1 MTAERKVR
9 EVLATRDGAL
19 LTLTL
24 HRPHRLNA
32 VNLPLYEKLVAEL
45 EGAEQDAAV
54 RCVVLTGSGRAFCAG
69 ADLKAHAEQP
79 MSEEEQGRYVRTAQ
93 RANELIQTMGTPVVA
108 AVNGHAIGAGLELAL
123 SADFAIVAEEAKL
136 RLPEIALG
144 TFLGGGVVYT
154 LAERVGVL
162 KARELV
168 YLGDFFSGTEAAR
181 MGVVNRA
188 LPAAEVVPAARE
200 LATRLARRAPIPFAE
215 AKRLIGPAGT
225 LTREQALEREQ
236 AALEEIFRTDDWAEG
251 VAAFREKRAPDY
263 RGR

>member
-1 MTAERKVR
+1 MKAGPKGR
-9 EVLATRDGAL
+9 EVLVTREATL

-24 HRPHRLNA
+24 NRPHRLNA
-32 VNLPLYEKLVAEL
+32 VNLPLYAKLLAEL
-45 EGAEQDAAV
+45 EAAEADRGI
-54 RCVVLTGSGRAFCAG
+54 RCVIVTGSGRAFCAG
-69 ADLKAHAEQP
+69 ADLKAHAETP
-79 MSEEEQGRYVRTAQ
+79 MTEEERDRYVRTAQ
-93 RANELIQTMGTPVVA
+93 RANRLIQTMGTPVVA

-168 YLGDFFSGTEAAR
+168 YLGDFFSGAEAAR

-188 LPAAEVVPAARE
+188 LPVEEVLPAARE
-200 LATRLARRAPIPFAE
+200 LAARLARRAPIPLTA
-215 AKRLIGPAGT
+215 AKRLIGPAGR
-225 LTREQALEREQ
+225 LSREQALERER

-251 VAAFREKRAPDY
+251 VAAFRERRAPDY